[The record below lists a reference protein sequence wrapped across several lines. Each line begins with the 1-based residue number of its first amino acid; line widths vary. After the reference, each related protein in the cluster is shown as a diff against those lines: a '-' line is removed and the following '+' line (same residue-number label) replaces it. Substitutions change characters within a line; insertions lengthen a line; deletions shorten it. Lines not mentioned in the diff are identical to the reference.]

1 MDKVYKYETMVQ
13 ANGLIRIPKM
23 TSLAQQRVE
32 IVIRPLQSQETKS
45 PQDAKAFVE
54 KWRGILKDADP
65 DELKY
70 QYLQEK
76 YG

>member
-1 MDKVYKYETMVQ
+1 MDKIYKYETMVQ
-13 ANGLIRIPKM
+13 ENGQIRIPKM
-23 TSLAQQRVE
+23 TSLARQRVE

-45 PQDAKAFVE
+45 SQDAKAFVE
-54 KWRGILKDADP
+54 KWRGTLKGADP
-65 DELKY
+65 DKLKS